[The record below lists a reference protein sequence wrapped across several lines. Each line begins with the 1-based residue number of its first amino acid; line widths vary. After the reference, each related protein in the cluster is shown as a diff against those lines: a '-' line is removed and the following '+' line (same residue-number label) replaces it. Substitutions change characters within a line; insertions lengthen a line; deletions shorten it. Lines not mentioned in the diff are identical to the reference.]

1 MTVDN
6 DMAGDVRKLAQ
17 LKELEDPR
25 TIDEMVADDDY
36 AVVTVEKVGERR
48 AEGWTTISWDH
59 GTTTGFQIPDGVEV
73 KVGDTLWL
81 YGGSG
86 LGQSCHGWALN
97 GKLIKWETPWER
109 FSKRIKWLAQYD
121 RDKRERFAEE
131 RAELDRKY
139 EVLPDPL
146 KARIDRF
153 RAESESFRVDSE
165 GYEMMAVWDAPKIQ
179 KALQPEVDAGGKPE
193 DVVEAFRAL
202 SYEEQKAKVPDLDE
216 GHSGNTF
223 GGAVMLAY
231 RLLSGQEC

>member
-25 TIDEMVADDDY
+25 TIDEMIADDDY
-36 AVVTVEKVGERR
+36 EVVTVEKVGERR
-48 AEGWTTISWDH
+48 DKGWTTISWDH
-59 GTTTGFQIPDGVEV
+59 GVTTGFKIPEGVEV

-81 YGGSG
+81 YGGSM
-86 LGQSCHGWALN
+86 LGQSSHGWALN
-97 GKLIKWETPWER
+97 GKLIEWETPWER

-139 EVLPDPL
+139 EALPD
-146 KARIDRF
+146 

-193 DVVEAFRAL
+193 DVIEAFQAL
-202 SYEEQKAKVPDLDE
+202 SYEEQKAKVPDPSKSTSKGE
-216 GHSGNTF
+216 T
-223 GGAVMLAY
+223 V
-231 RLLSGQEC
+231 